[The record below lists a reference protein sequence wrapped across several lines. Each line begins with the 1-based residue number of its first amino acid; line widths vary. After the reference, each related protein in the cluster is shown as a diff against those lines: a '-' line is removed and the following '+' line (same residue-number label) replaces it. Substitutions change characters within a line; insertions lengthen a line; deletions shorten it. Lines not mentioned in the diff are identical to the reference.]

1 MNLIIK
7 RACDGES
14 ITLDDAF
21 KDFVES
27 RNLKDKTIHDYGLSM
42 NNAFKGWKRKRLL
55 DITRNNEATVGRKV
69 YFPREPI
76 RVKRF

>member
-7 RACDGES
+7 RASDGES
-14 ITLDDAF
+14 ITLGDAF

-42 NNAFKGWKRKRLL
+42 IRHLALVRMILER
-55 DITRNNEATVGRKV
+55 DIQD
-69 YFPREPI
+69 
-76 RVKRF
+76 VKIM